1 MNDLPAIFP
10 LSDAEL
16 DVVTGGQRV
25 TAISRGGNG
34 GRGGRGGDA
43 ANLNERIGNFG
54 GGIQGNNNTVTI
66 DNAIDNAATAGDGA
80 AGGAGGAGGPVTV
93 QIGVV

>member
-16 DVVTGGQRV
+16 DVVTGGQTV

-43 ANLNERIGNFG
+43 ANLNVRIGNFG
-54 GGIQGNNNTVTI
+54 GGVDGNFNEIAVTNTVG
-66 DNAIDNAATAGDGA
+66 NEAVAGAGA

>member
-16 DVVTGGQRV
+16 DVVTGGQFV

-43 ANLNERIGNFG
+43 TNINRAIGNFG

-80 AGGAGGAGGPVTV
+80 EGGVGGAGGAVTV
-93 QIGVV
+93 TLG